1 MGITAVHD
9 IRVTVTDITDVLL
22 PGTVTDQTTDVLPG
36 TVTDQTTDVLT
47 GTATDQTMDVLTGM
61 AMDLLIAPVP
71 TDMDPVTAILLMD
84 TAITPIRITPIR
96 MAEAIRIIRTPN
108 PIRATGTTIS

>member
-22 PGTVTDQTTDVLPG
+22 PGTVTDQTTDVL
-36 TVTDQTTDVLT
+36 TD
-47 GTATDQTMDVLTGM
+47 TATDQTMDVLTGM
-61 AMDLLIAPVP
+61 AMDLLIALDP
-71 TDMDPVTAILLMD
+71 TDMDPVTAILHMD
-84 TAITPIRITPIR
+84 TAITPIRITPIL

-108 PIRATGTTIS
+108 PIIRATGTTIS

>member
-22 PGTVTDQTTDVLPG
+22 PDMVTDITDVLLPG
-36 TVTDQTTDVLT
+36 TV
-47 GTATDQTMDVLTGM
+47 TDQTMDVLTGM

-84 TAITPIRITPIR
+84 TAITPIR

-108 PIRATGTTIS
+108 PIIRATGTTIS